1 MSEIYLSLIFYLE
14 NQIIIKV
21 KIINKETIFLP
32 AINVKSTTEQIK
44 MFNIGK

>member
-32 AINVKSTTEQIK
+32 AINVKKYYRADKDVQYR
-44 MFNIGK
+44 